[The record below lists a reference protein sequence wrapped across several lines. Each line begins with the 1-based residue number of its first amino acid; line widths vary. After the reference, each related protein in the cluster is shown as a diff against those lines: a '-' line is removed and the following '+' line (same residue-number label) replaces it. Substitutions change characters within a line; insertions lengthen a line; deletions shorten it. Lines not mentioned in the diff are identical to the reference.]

1 MFIYLDLAYIFE
13 IECFPISEC
22 FRKICRFFYFFS
34 ALQHSFPLNEAYPK
48 CHSKIRLLV
57 CLKFDKSFIAFLWV
71 SLPHKYGEIGK
82 CDMFG
87 FQFICLLSGSKQGI
101 TLFVLVVIC
110 LMEKRSISHIYGD
123 HIIYLNPVSSV
134 YWAIIRLQSTIYHN
148 CVRCLQKSR
157 FLLSEFNMHM
167 KIEWFLENSGRWS
180 IFSIFFGALIARE
193 YYCV

>member
-13 IECFPISEC
+13 IECCPISEC
-22 FRKICRFFYFFS
+22 FRKICRIFFFFS
-34 ALQHSFPLNEAYPK
+34 ALQHSWFPLNEAYSK

-101 TLFVLVVIC
+101 TLFVLAFIC

-134 YWAIIRLQSTIYHN
+134 ILSNHTTPKYHLSQT
-148 CVRCLQKSR
+148 CQMSPEIKISSVRVL
-157 FLLSEFNMHM
+157 HAH
-167 KIEWFLENSGRWS
+167 ENWVILRKQ
-180 IFSIFFGALIARE
+180 
-193 YYCV
+193 

>member
-1 MFIYLDLAYIFE
+1 MNASVKSAE
-13 IECFPISEC
+13 
-22 FRKICRFFYFFS
+22 FFFLLS
-34 ALQHSFPLNEAYPK
+34 TAALVVSIKWGLFQMSFKN
-48 CHSKIRLLV
+48 SLLV

-101 TLFVLVVIC
+101 TLFVLAFIC

-134 YWAIIRLQSTIYHN
+134 YWAIIQLQSTIYHKR
-148 CVRCLQKSR
+148 VRCLQK
-157 FLLSEFNMHM
+157 
-167 KIEWFLENSGRWS
+167 
-180 IFSIFFGALIARE
+180 
-193 YYCV
+193 